1 MLPSKDFWLGPST
14 LFSTTVVECEICI
27 ICTCEMDMDTATIE
41 MKKQSL
47 AKQISNL
54 TVRIL
59 SEEQEL
65 ADDKAVLAR
74 LRSELSGLSTTS
86 PLAGVTAS
94 AANNEA

>member
-1 MLPSKDFWLGPST
+1 MLPSRDFWLGPST

-27 ICTCEMDMDTATIE
+27 ICTCEMDMGTAAIE

-59 SEEQEL
+59 QEL